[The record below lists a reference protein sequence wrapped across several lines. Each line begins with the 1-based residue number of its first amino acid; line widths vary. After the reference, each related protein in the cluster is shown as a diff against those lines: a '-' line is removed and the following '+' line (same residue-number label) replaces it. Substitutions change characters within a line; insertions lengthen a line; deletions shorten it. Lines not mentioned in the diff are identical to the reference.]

1 MSNRY
6 GERWL
11 STLSVIRHWRFV
23 ISFVIRHSTFDIPV
37 MNRPGLLHIIE
48 RLEGFLGK
56 LPETIRRPVLHELT
70 PLKELFLQQR
80 APRFVITGSNTRP
93 LQEIA
98 ASLFALTPPAE
109 SREVLMELFRWHAIE
124 LGGRGS
130 VLFLDARGADPRPLS
145 KIAEELKAQP
155 ADLLLHLA
163 DDDSQSIEQA
173 ELDNLATFL
182 AANPPEHAP
191 PKVIGIVFQQTNA
204 RSRRHQN
211 GESHLTS
218 PATKKRSQLQSALQE
233 EPRIAPHLLQVIEM
247 SADAEAQQFMTL
259 LARNVPNEARVEM
272 ARIANDRTT
281 QTEIAQT
288 LVKSTTAICS
298 AIGAQPIPLADLPIL
313 TALQL
318 LMVSGIMY
326 ISGRERSLRAATEF
340 VAALGVNVGAGMILR
355 EGARALLKFFPGW
368 GNVVCGAVAGAGTYA
383 IGRAAIVYF
392 LEGLTLMD
400 ARRAYLSS
408 RKKRTHSQPR
418 AIKQIE
424 AVG

>member
-1 MSNRY
+1 
-6 GERWL
+6 
-11 STLSVIRHWRFV
+11 
-23 ISFVIRHSTFDIPV
+23 

-98 ASLFALTPPAE
+98 ASLFAWTPPAE
-109 SREVLMELFRWHAIE
+109 SREVLMELFRWHAME
-124 LGGRGS
+124 LGGRGTVS
-130 VLFLDARGADPRPLS
+130 FLDARGADPQPLS
-145 KIAEELKAQP
+145 KIAEELKVQP
-155 ADLLLHLA
+155 SDLLLHLA
-163 DDDSQSIEQA
+163 DDDSHEIEQA
-173 ELDNLATFL
+173 ELDNLATLL
-182 AANPPEHAP
+182 AANPAGHTP
-191 PKVIGIVFQQTNA
+191 PKVMGIVFPPANA
-204 RSRRHQN
+204 GGRRHHN
-211 GESHLTS
+211 GESVT
-218 PATKKRSQLQSALQE
+218 PATKIRSQLQSALQE
-233 EPRIAPHLLQVIEM
+233 RAGIAPHLLQVIEI
-247 SADAEAQQFMTL
+247 SADAGAQQFMTL
-259 LARNVPNEARVEM
+259 LARNMPNEARVEM
-272 ARIANDRTT
+272 ARIARDRTT

-288 LVKSTTAICS
+288 LVKSTTAIC
-298 AIGAQPIPLADLPIL
+298 AAVGAQPIPLADLPIL

-355 EGARALLKFFPGW
+355 EGTRALLKFFPGW

-392 LEGLTLMD
+392 LEGLTLTD

-408 RKKRTHSQPR
+408 RKKRPNSEPR

-424 AVG
+424 PVLGGGIAGGPQVNNL